1 MILLNNPT
9 IQQSNNPT
17 IQQSNNRTIEQSN
30 NRTIEQSNNRTIQQS
45 NNPTIQIA
53 LPRDSSLLH
62 FNVKSVLL
70 TLEQMFH

>member
-17 IQQSNNRTIEQSN
+17 IE
-30 NRTIEQSNNRTIQQS
+30 QS